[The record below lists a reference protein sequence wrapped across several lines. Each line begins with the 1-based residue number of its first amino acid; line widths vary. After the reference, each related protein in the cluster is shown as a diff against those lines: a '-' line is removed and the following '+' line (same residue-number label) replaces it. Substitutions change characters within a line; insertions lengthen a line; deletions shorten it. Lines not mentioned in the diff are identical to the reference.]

1 MVFHETLKMI
11 AIKKYTI
18 LVVCVYQKAIVGETI
33 IKQEIRK
40 PFMSINC
47 LFFYFDE
54 KKTQQFSLQ

>member
-1 MVFHETLKMI
+1 MFNSI
-11 AIKKYTI
+11 S
-18 LVVCVYQKAIVGETI
+18 YQKAIVGGTI

-40 PFMSINC
+40 LFMSINC